1 MSFIKSRLN
10 AARSQARVWRQKVSR
25 RSGVGSSLG
34 LAVFMYLSATA
45 CGRAEVAEDFFK
57 GKTIDLIV
65 ASTTGGGYD
74 AMARVY
80 ARHLPRYI
88 PGAPS
93 VVVRNMPGAGGL
105 VAANYLYN
113 AASRDGTVIGTVQQ
127 GVLFQPLFGEKQARF
142 DPLKL
147 NWIGNANSE
156 VGIFLVWHTSKVK
169 TIQDAIS
176 TEIAA
181 AATDGGSSTAFT
193 YRLLNGLLGTKI
205 KIVTGYP
212 GANESFM
219 ALERGEAEGF
229 FTVWTSMKARTNLLR
244 NNLVRMLVQFSM
256 EKASDLPDVPLASA
270 FVKSDFDRQVL
281 ELSEAP
287 GVLGRPYI
295 APPGVPPER
304 LQILQTAF
312 VNTSRDEAFRKDLAI
327 VNLEVD
333 NVMSGPDAAALLQR
347 FYKSPKDVVEKVES
361 LTKPAE

>member
-1 MSFIKSRLN
+1 MSF
-10 AARSQARVWRQKVSR
+10 
-25 RSGVGSSLG
+25 
-34 LAVFMYLSATA
+34 SANV
-45 CGRAEVAEDFFK
+45 CGRAQEAEDFYK
-57 GKTIDLIV
+57 GKAIDLIV
-65 ASTTGGGYD
+65 ASTPGGGYD

-93 VVVRNMPGAGGL
+93 VVVRNMPGAGGI

-113 AASRDGTVIGTVQQ
+113 AASRDGTVIATVQQ
-127 GVLFQPLFGEKQARF
+127 GVVFQPLFGEKQARF
-142 DPLKL
+142 DALKL

-169 TIQDAIS
+169 TIQDATS
-176 TEIAA
+176 TEIAS

-193 YRLLNGLLGTKI
+193 YRLLNGLLGTKL

-229 FTVWTSMKARTNLLR
+229 FTVWTSMKARSNLLR
-244 NNLVRMLVQFSM
+244 NNQVRMLVQLAM
-256 EKASDLPDVPLASA
+256 EKASDLPDVPLASE

-281 ELSEAP
+281 ELSDAP
-287 GVLGRPYI
+287 GTLGRPYI

-304 LQILQTAF
+304 LRILQTAF
-312 VNTSRDEAFRKDLAI
+312 VNTSRDEAFRRELAS

-347 FYKSPKDVVEKVES
+347 FYQSPKDVVAKVES
-361 LTKPAE
+361 LTKPTD

>member
-1 MSFIKSRLN
+1 MELLKFRLN
-10 AARSQARVWRQKVSR
+10 AARFRQRFIYKNARGRGAFGPSF
-25 RSGVGSSLG
+25 S
-34 LAVFMYLSATA
+34 LAVLLFLSVSSF
-45 CGRAEVAEDFFK
+45 GRAEDAEDFFK
-57 GKTIDLIV
+57 GKAIDLIV
-65 ASTTGGGYD
+65 ASTPGGGYD

-113 AASRDGTVIGTVQQ
+113 TASRDGTVIATVQQ
-127 GVLFQPLFGEKQARF
+127 GVVFQPLFGEKQARF
-142 DPLKL
+142 DALKF

-169 TIQDAIS
+169 TMQDAMS
-176 TEIAA
+176 SEIAS

-193 YRLLNGLLGTKI
+193 YRLLNGLLGTKL

-229 FTVWTSMKARTNLLR
+229 FTVWTSLKARTNLLR
-244 NNLVRMLVQFSM
+244 NNLVRMLVQIAM
-256 EKASDLPDVPLASA
+256 EKASDLPDVPLASD

-287 GVLGRPYI
+287 GALGRPYI

-304 LQILQTAF
+304 LRMLQTAF
-312 VNTSRDEAFRKDLAI
+312 VNTSKDETFRKELAS
-327 VNLEVD
+327 VNLEIE
-333 NVMSGPDAAALLQR
+333 NVMSGPEAAALLQR
-347 FYKSPKDVVEKVES
+347 FYQSPKEVVAKVES
-361 LTKPAE
+361 LTKPTD

>member
-1 MSFIKSRLN
+1 MSHMKSRWN
-10 AARSQARVWRQKVSR
+10 TANSPEHVTANKVGR
-25 RSGVGSSLG
+25 RAVHGPLLG
-34 LAVFMYLSATA
+34 LVALSYFSAVI
-45 CGRAEVAEDFFK
+45 CGRAEDAEDFYK

-65 ASTTGGGYD
+65 ASTPGGGYD

-88 PGAPS
+88 PGAPA

-113 AASRDGTVIGTVQQ
+113 TASRDGTAIATVQQ
-127 GVLFQPLFGEKQARF
+127 GVVFQPLFGEKQARF
-142 DPLKL
+142 DALKF

-156 VGIFLVWHTSKVK
+156 VGVFLVWHTSKVK
-169 TIQDAIS
+169 TIQDAFS
-176 TEIAA
+176 TEIAS

-193 YRLLNGLLGTKI
+193 YRLLNGLLGTKL

-229 FTVWTSMKARTNLLR
+229 FTVWTSIKARSNLLQ
-244 NNLVRMLVQFSM
+244 NNQVRLLVQIAM
-256 EKASDLPDVPLASA
+256 EKTSDLPDVPLASE

-287 GVLGRPYI
+287 GTLGRPYI

-304 LQILQTAF
+304 LRLLQSAF
-312 VNTSRDEAFRKDLAI
+312 VNTSKDPAFRKEVAS

-333 NVMSGPDAAALLQR
+333 NVMSGTEAAALLQR
-347 FYKSPKDVVEKVES
+347 LYQSPKDVVAKVES
-361 LTKPAE
+361 LTKGTE